1 MPVQGTL
8 LEITSNGAK
17 TNMTI
22 ADCRLQTADCRL
34 ELRIVDCRLGLPT
47 ETDD

>member
-8 LEITSNGAK
+8 LEITSKGAK

-22 ADCRLQTADCRL
+22 ADCRL